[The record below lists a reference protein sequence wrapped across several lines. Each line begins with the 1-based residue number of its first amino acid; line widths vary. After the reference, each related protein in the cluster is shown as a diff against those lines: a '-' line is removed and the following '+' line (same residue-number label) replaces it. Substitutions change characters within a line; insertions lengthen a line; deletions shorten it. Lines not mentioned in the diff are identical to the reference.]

1 MSLPKEPR
9 QLMINL
15 MYLVLTAMLALNVS
29 SEILHAFEVIN
40 ESITSSN
47 ESIEDK
53 NEEIYKDFQSK
64 EDDPVQRDRIKK
76 YNDRAKVAKR
86 TAADLLAYL
95 ETWKSRVVEEAGGY
109 EDDGEIKRKD
119 NIDASTLLLVE
130 RKGGDSLKAEL
141 LKARDKFLSLV
152 GSKYKSSIAK
162 DLPMKIT
169 EVEKNDNNPRGDWA
183 TAYFYNMPTMAVVTL
198 MSKFQNDV
206 RNSEALIL
214 NQLNEEAGNEVIK
227 FDAFEAIAV
236 PTTSYALEGQK
247 IEAKILLAAYNKS
260 LEPEI
265 EIKGGGGRI
274 KEIVDGVGQYETTAN
289 GIGLKTV
296 KGRVAVDLGG
306 RKEERDFEF
315 KYMVG
320 STGASIQLD
329 KMNVFYIG
337 VPNPITVSAAGYSLQ
352 DISVNI
358 PGARVT
364 ADKQKGL
371 GHYIVEVDKPGKVL
385 AKIMA
390 KTQDKRSEQAG
401 AMEVRVKIIP
411 DPVALLAGK
420 NQGGMRS
427 STFKAQT
434 GIIAKL
440 KGFDFDAR
448 FVVTSYSFSML
459 PKRGELLGPYKV
471 KGPWLKKRNKEVR
484 QLINRARPGDRIYI
498 EEIRAIGPDKRQR
511 ALNSINLRLL

>member
-47 ESIEDK
+47 NSIEDK
-53 NEEIYKDFQSK
+53 NNDIYQAFQQK

-76 YNDRAKVAKR
+76 YNDRAKVAK
-86 TAADLLAYL
+86 TKSAEMIEYL
-95 ETWKSRVVEEAGGY
+95 EGWKGKVVEESGGY

-130 RKGGDSLKAEL
+130 RKGGNEVKAALEQYRQDL
-141 LKARDKFLSLV
+141 LQLVNEDARAQM
-152 GSKYKSSIAK
+152 AK
-162 DLPMKIT
+162 DMPVKIT
-169 EVEKNDNNPRGDWA
+169 EVETNDNNPQGDWS
-183 TAYFYNMPTMAVVTL
+183 TAYFYNMPTMAVVTM

-214 NQLNEEAGNEVIK
+214 NRLAEEAGEDILK

-260 LEPEI
+260 KNPDI
-265 EIKGGGGRI
+265 NIASGGGRI
-274 KEIVDGVGQYETTAN
+274 TSIEDGVGLYEVTAS
-289 GIGLKTV
+289 GAGLKTV
-296 KGRVAVDLGG
+296 KGSVAIDMGG
-306 RKEERDFEF
+306 SMGTQRKDFKFE
-315 KYMVG
+315 YVVG

-358 PGARVT
+358 DGADVK
-364 ADKQKGL
+364 AGEGL
-371 GHYIVEVDKPGKVL
+371 GKYVVNVTKQGTVMANIN
-385 AKIMA
+385 A
-390 KTQDKRSEQAG
+390 KTENGIKKVG
-401 AMEVRVKIIP
+401 GMEVRVKYIP
-411 DPVALLAGK
+411 DPVAEIAGRS
-420 NQGGMRS
+420 GG
-427 STFKAQT
+427 TIPANILKAQLA
-434 GIIAKL
+434 IIANL
-440 KGFDFDAR
+440 KNFDFDTK
-448 FVVTSYSFSML
+448 FIVVGYEASMI
-459 PKRGELLGPYKV
+459 PKRGELQGPFKAGSAPY
-471 KGPWLKKRNKEVR
+471 LNKDKEIAD
-484 QLINRARPGDRIYI
+484 LINRARPGDRIFFDD
-498 EEIRAIGPDKRQR
+498 IRAKGPDGRIRK
-511 ALNSINLRLL
+511 LNAITFLLL